1 MLLALHEN
9 LITSIIT
16 SSTFDPW
23 YNLALEEL
31 LLKHVRENEI
41 ILYLWQND
49 NTVVIGKNQNC
60 WKECKC
66 GELEMNGG
74 KLARRLSG
82 GGAVY
87 HDLGNLNFTFIMDK
101 KLYNLEKQLKVIIDA
116 IKKTGIEA
124 EFSGRNDITVKGKKF
139 SGNAFYNTKNK
150 VLHHGTLLIDS
161 DFSKLAAYLQVSKE
175 KIQSKGVDSVESRV
189 INLKEVNSSIT
200 LEDVIDNL
208 KSTFINLYG
217 GKGEVI
223 DINAFLDEISSL
235 YNKYSSWDWRY
246 GESPSFDISFEK
258 RFSWGDV
265 EICLKCKDGYIVYCK
280 VYSDAMD
287 YELIT
292 QISKKLMGIKFQM
305 PCVINSI
312 KELNKDGVTHPIIED
327 ITDWLNKKEFK

>member
-1 MLLALHEN
+1 
-9 LITSIIT
+9 
-16 SSTFDPW
+16 
-23 YNLALEEL
+23 
-31 LLKHVRENEI
+31 
-41 ILYLWQND
+41 
-49 NTVVIGKNQNC
+49 
-60 WKECKC
+60 
-66 GELEMNGG
+66 MNGG
-74 KLARRLSG
+74 NLARRLSG
-82 GGAVY
+82 ASAVY
-87 HDLGNLNFTFIMDK
+87 HDLVNFKFTFIMDK